1 MNETHISS
9 PSSCFDS
16 VYTFDLHSGK
26 QPQQHVPST
35 GTGTDKRAATNHAAP
50 PHKGPVPI
58 ILAGT
63 DISYTPLKHRNDKIA
78 KH

>member
-58 ILAGT
+58 ILVL
-63 DISYTPLKHRNDKIA
+63 ISYTSLKYSNNQIA